1 MSELI
6 PEVGDVWEYKIGK
19 SKVSIEELFDVKD

>member
-6 PEVGDVWEYKIGK
+6 PEVGDVWKNKYDG
-19 SKVSIEELFDVKD
+19 SLQYFLKVVPL